1 MGAMIGFI
9 FITRPNDVIAVL
21 DEFARFGL
29 LAALQI
35 RIAQEVDGMG
45 LVVELGHVPFRG
57 VSGGSRRGNIR
68 SDGILPETEAH
79 EDVRRHV
86 QGVGGVWRNG
96 RIPAG
101 GLKALGCEFGT
112 IGGMYQIM
120 SHARMVAM
128 L

>member
-45 LVVELGHVPFRG
+45 LGVELGHVPFRG
-57 VSGGSRRGNIR
+57 VSGGSRRGDIR

-79 EDVRRHV
+79 EDVRR
-86 QGVGGVWRNG
+86 QGQWVGGVWRNG
-96 RIPAG
+96 RRTAEVARAPGGGYRAG
-101 GLKALGCEFGT
+101 GGAERKVWRA
-112 IGGMYQIM
+112 
-120 SHARMVAM
+120 
-128 L
+128 